1 MHDAR
6 CIDLTE
12 RNGVFSVSADT
23 PEARLRQ
30 RVIERAARLL
40 THEPLCSWRHR
51 LDLEALRGLALRAAL
66 PALAARV
73 DLHVG
78 MTGTRAFRWR
88 FCAACGGEIATPSLH
103 QLYCSTT
110 CRSRGWRSQ
119 AWVSTTEGVLRKF
132 GLTIGSAWR
141 TPLEL
146 IAWLQER
153 WGHFSLD
160 AAALPHH
167 AVCSAFI
174 APWDDA
180 FVVPWLLFA
189 QGPGPYFLN
198 PPYAREAGRA
208 ELGGG
213 LLSWFIR
220 GHHQALEANRNV
232 VIVAPSGDGA
242 EYAHYA
248 SRVGREIVHLRGRVS
263 HRDPLTGKMKAGTRF
278 GTSIFVLGVRPSTQ
292 DAALESRA
300 RIDL

>member
-1 MHDAR
+1 MRDSR

-12 RNGVFSVSADT
+12 CNGVFRVDAT
-23 PEARLRQ
+23 PEARLR
-30 RVIERAARLL
+30 RRAAERAELL
-40 THEPLCSWRHR
+40 FTHEPLCSWRHR
-51 LDLEALRGLALRAAL
+51 LDLEALHMLALRASL
-66 PALAARV
+66 PALAARAQA
-73 DLHVG
+73 HVG
-78 MTGTRAFRWR
+78 MTAPRAFRWR
-88 FCAACGGEIATPSLH
+88 FCAACGVEIAAPTLY

-110 CRSRGWRSQ
+110 CRSRGWRGQ

-132 GLTIGSAWR
+132 RLTLSSAWR
-141 TPLEL
+141 TPVEL
-146 IAWLQER
+146 LAWLQER
-153 WGHFSLD
+153 WGRFSLD

-167 AVCSAFI
+167 AVCSTFI

-180 FVVPWLLFA
+180 FVVPWVLFA
-189 QGPGPYFLN
+189 RGPGPYFLN

-213 LLSWFIR
+213 LLSWFTR
-220 GHHQALEANRNV
+220 GHQQALEANRNII
-232 VIVAPSGDGA
+232 IVAPSGDGA

-278 GTSIFVLGVRPSTQ
+278 GTSIFVLGVRPTTQ
-292 DAALESRA
+292 TVALESRA